1 MTDVCVINV
10 LDKCPLNSCFSHG
23 SVLRQAKASSLESKH
38 TAQFLVNEAHSATLA
53 PEPVAGIVAFKEP
66 LNWEMR
72 IGTG

>member
-1 MTDVCVINV
+1 
-10 LDKCPLNSCFSHG
+10 
-23 SVLRQAKASSLESKH
+23 LESKH